1 MLNSAKKLCLL
12 VVVPTV
18 AGCGGL
24 LPLFKSDNAARVS
37 IAAPTVVRSDE
48 SVALRLE
55 PVTSAPDVAD
65 AVITEPAVPDESVAV
80 YSRPLA
86 VESPIGEPTPLP

>member
-65 AVITEPAVPDESVAV
+65 AVITEPSVPVELAV